1 MHAPCLRAQTK
12 EQSGGLDAKNYPG
25 FPWLP
30 ANKADKSWATPME
43 DVSGVL
49 FAHERAQVALA
60 EWLVDNMS
68 AKTPTRFIYSSAEL
82 PVQWAIEFLQLTDT
96 GSLGVFRFNCRGKRA
111 IVRKLTLDLRRAL
124 GVKPAPP
131 PPVRPPFPRN
141 GLAGRSNVAV
151 GFAVRH
157 AQTCVRKCVLTHRAF
172 AVFPLPQPRT
182 AGGRR
187 GRGRGPS
194 FSLFRT
200 SIATCYAHRVET
212 GPHFVPG

>member
-131 PPVRPPFPRN
+131 PPV
-141 GLAGRSNVAV
+141 
-151 GFAVRH
+151 
-157 AQTCVRKCVLTHRAF
+157 CVRVFSKNRTPPPLCVC
-172 AVFPLPQPRT
+172 VCVSNKKPPPPRCRNCP
-182 AGGRR
+182 RR
-187 GRGRGPS
+187 
-194 FSLFRT
+194 T
-200 SIATCYAHRVET
+200 
-212 GPHFVPG
+212 